1 MKNPLGISPSK
12 WNQGTTQSKE
22 KYPYDLIGNR
32 GEEKV
37 RVYINGVPAQMVE
50 KCVILLKGLPCPL
63 GFFVKLMCVEMKKS
77 YMIYFIYHSH

>member
-22 KYPYDLIGNR
+22 KYPYDPY
-32 GEEKV
+32 EEKV
-37 RVYINGVPAQMVE
+37 VHINGVPAQMVE
-50 KCVILLKGLPCPL
+50 KCVILLKGLPCPV